1 MNVREFRRI
10 LRQTLFV
17 PIALLLILAGFF
29 LLQLARFSKALGA
42 LDHSDQITTRIV
54 ELQKLIL
61 DQETGLRGYELNNDP
76 VMLAPYTSGMDLIQ
90 RDFAVLRS
98 ALIGNEEQEQRL
110 AVVRDRYQIWLDRA
124 QRMIAKDPALV
135 NSPQIHQQNKMMMDG
150 IRNEVNAMLIA
161 EETRRQKLSEGA
173 PGIEHREFVVILAA
187 CLLIG
192 VLVALFTRERLR
204 RVSSSYDGTLAELER
219 QTHELRESRQWF
231 QTTLESIGDA
241 VIACD
246 VHGRVQFMNA
256 VATGLTGWS
265 TQEAIGR
272 QLDEVFHIINEQTR
286 EAVENPVEKVRRLNK
301 VVGLANHT
309 ALISRQGKE
318 YVIDDSAAPIR
329 DEKGTLTGIV
339 LVFHDVTEQ
348 RRTEAALISG
358 EKLAVAGRLAASIA
372 HEIHNPLDSVA
383 NLLFLLRD
391 ERDWAR
397 RNEYLRMAEQE
408 LGRTMQISRTM
419 LSLYREPK
427 SPVPVDLK
435 ELIDGVLLLLDRRIA
450 QQQIELKAEF
460 RERCVVDGFPAE
472 LRQVMANVLV
482 NAIEAAGQHGRVR
495 IRLEAAL
502 ADEFHETGALIEV
515 ADSGPGVQDANAARI
530 FQPFFTTKGEHGT
543 GLGLWVSMG
552 IVQKHG
558 GTIQLENCS
567 DEYYAG
573 ACAQIFL
580 PAKVMSS
587 AIEGSK
593 GQKQKPFV
601 VQHVDASR

>member
-1 MNVREFRRI
+1 MNLREFRRI
-10 LRQTLFV
+10 LRQTLLV
-17 PIALLLILAGFF
+17 PIALLLLLAGFF
-29 LLQLARFSKALGA
+29 LLQLARFSQALGT
-42 LDHSDQITTRIV
+42 LDHSDQITARIV

-76 VMLAPYTSGMDLIQ
+76 VMLAPYTAGMTPIQKDL
-90 RDFAVLRS
+90 AVLRS
-98 ALIGNEEQEQRL
+98 ALIGNDEQEQRL
-110 AVVRDRYQIWLDRA
+110 AVVRDRYQLWLDRA
-124 QRMIAKDPALV
+124 QRMIAKDPTLI
-135 NSPQIHQQNKMMMDG
+135 NSPEIHQQNKAMMDSVRDE
-150 IRNEVNAMLIA
+150 INAMLIA
-161 EETRRQKLSEGA
+161 EQRRRQQLSERA
-173 PGIEHREFVVILAA
+173 PSLEHREFVTILGVSLLTGVI
-187 CLLIG
+187 
-192 VLVALFTRERLR
+192 VALFTRERLK
-204 RVSSSYDGTLAELER
+204 RVSSSYDATLAELER
-219 QTHELRESRQWF
+219 QTHEARESRQWF

-265 TQEAIGR
+265 TQDAMGR
-272 QLDEVFHIINEQTR
+272 PLNEVFHIIHEETR
-286 EAVENPVEKVRRLNK
+286 EAAENPVEKVRRLNK

-309 ALISRQGKE
+309 TLVSRLATE
-318 YVIDDSAAPIR
+318 YLIDDSAAPIR
-329 DEKGTLTGIV
+329 DEKGTVTGIV

-391 ERDWAR
+391 ERDDAK
-397 RNEYLRMAEQE
+397 RNEYLRTAEQE

-419 LSLYREPK
+419 LSLHREPK

-435 ELIDGVLLLLDRRIA
+435 DLIEGVLLLLDRRIA
-450 QQQIELKAEF
+450 QQEIELKTEI

-482 NAIEAAGQHGRVR
+482 NAIEAAGQQGRVR
-495 IRLEAAL
+495 IRVETAPAQ
-502 ADEFHETGALIEV
+502 EFRGAGALIEV
-515 ADSGPGVQDANAARI
+515 ADSGPGIKDANAARI

-552 IVQKHG
+552 IAQKHG
-558 GTIQLENCS
+558 GSIRLENCS
-567 DEYYAG
+567 DKEYGG

-580 PAKVMSS
+580 PAKATAGAGEGNKS
-587 AIEGSK
+587 AE
-593 GQKQKPFV
+593 QKTLV
-601 VQHVDASR
+601 AHNVNAGR